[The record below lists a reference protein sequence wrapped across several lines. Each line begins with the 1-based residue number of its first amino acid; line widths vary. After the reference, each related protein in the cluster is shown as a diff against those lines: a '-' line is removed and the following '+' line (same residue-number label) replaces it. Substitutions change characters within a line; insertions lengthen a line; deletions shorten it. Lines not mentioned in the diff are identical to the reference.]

1 MNIKTLN
8 VSLLS
13 ISIITALFP
22 LNAMATKLTIEQR
35 LELLE
40 NELSQ
45 NKQELKATQNELG
58 VYKFRL
64 STLQKS
70 ITENK
75 YQSASLAEISATSPV
90 ADNIKNE
97 NGEQNSSAAAH
108 TINGSQ
114 QIAVIESK
122 GDKTTIESVTLKD
135 ISKYIKDDIGF
146 SYQGYFR
153 SGWGT
158 GNHGSPQ
165 TYAAGSLGRFGNEMS
180 GWFDLTLNQRVYNQD
195 GRTANAVVTYDG
207 NVGQQYN
214 DAWFGDSANEN
225 IMQFSDIYL
234 TTRGFLPFAREADFW
249 VGKHKLPQYEIQML
263 DWKTLTTDVAAGVGI
278 ENWALGVGLFD
289 MSLSRDDVDVYSRDF
304 TRTSQMNTNS
314 VDVRY
319 RNIPLWDDATLS
331 LMAKYSAPNKT
342 DQQQDNENDD
352 SYFEMKDSWMLTSVL
367 RQNLQRDTFNE
378 FTLQVANNSYAS
390 SFASFSDASNTM
402 AHGRYYYGDHT
413 NGIAWRLISQG
424 EMYLT
429 DNIIMAN
436 ALVYSHGEDVYSY
449 ESGAHSDFDSIRTV
463 IRPAWIWN
471 TWNQTGLELGWF
483 KQQNKTQQGVTLNES
498 AYLINPEFNIGC
510 MIAMCPIYPLTCA
523 PNDMMMATKA
533 MHRRYWFTDV
543 HARGYYPQHMLN
555 YFARKGFNL
564 DITPDD
570 NAILAR
576 GCVDFIGFSY
586 YMSFTTQFSPDNPQ
600 LDYVEPRDLVSNP
613 YIDTSEWGWQIDP
626 AGLRY
631 SLNWFWDHF
640 QLPLFIVENG
650 FGAVDQRQADGT
662 VNDHYRIDY
671 FSSHIREMKKAVVED
686 GVDLIGYT
694 PWGCIDLVSAG
705 TGEMKKRYGM
715 IYVDKDNE
723 GKGTL
728 ERIRK
733 ASFYWYRDLIAN
745 NGENI

>member
-1 MNIKTLN
+1 MYSSQLK

-13 ISIITALFP
+13 LSVLLAISSPAVL
-22 LNAMATKLTIEQR
+22 AAKLTIEQR

-40 NELSQ
+40 SELSA
-45 NKQELKATQNELG
+45 NKKELQKTQSQ
-58 VYKFRL
+58 L
-64 STLQKS
+64 STYKDKVAVLQKS
-70 ITENK
+70 IKENEQRNVTAG
-75 YQSASLAEISATSPV
+75 YPTATSPV
-90 ADNIKNE
+90 AENIANE
-97 NGEQNSSAAAH
+97 NNEISQRAAPAEVKA
-108 TINGSQ
+108 TQ
-114 QIAVIESK
+114 QVAVINTDGK
-122 GDKTTIESVTLKD
+122 KAKVESVTMKD
-135 ISKYIKDDIGF
+135 LSKFVKEDIGF
-146 SYQGYFR
+146 SYQGYLR

-158 GNHGSPQ
+158 SNHGSSQ

-195 GRTANAVVTYDG
+195 GKTANAVVTYDG
-207 NVGQQYN
+207 NVGEQYN

-234 TTRGFLPFAREADFW
+234 TTRGFLPFAPEADFW

-304 TRTSQMNTNS
+304 SRTSQMNTNS

-342 DQQQDNENDD
+342 DQQQDNENDN

-402 AHGRYYYGDHT
+402 AHDRYYYGDHT

-498 AYLINPEFNIGC
+498 AYKTTLWHALKVGESILGSRPEIRFYGTYIN
-510 MIAMCPIYPLTCA
+510 
-523 PNDMMMATKA
+523 
-533 MHRRYWFTDV
+533 
-543 HARGYYPQHMLN
+543 
-555 YFARKGFNL
+555 
-564 DITPDD
+564 
-570 NAILAR
+570 IL
-576 GCVDFIGFSY
+576 
-586 YMSFTTQFSPDNPQ
+586 
-600 LDYVEPRDLVSNP
+600 
-613 YIDTSEWGWQIDP
+613 
-626 AGLRY
+626 
-631 SLNWFWDHF
+631 
-640 QLPLFIVENG
+640 
-650 FGAVDQRQADGT
+650 
-662 VNDHYRIDY
+662 
-671 FSSHIREMKKAVVED
+671 
-686 GVDLIGYT
+686 
-694 PWGCIDLVSAG
+694 
-705 TGEMKKRYGM
+705 
-715 IYVDKDNE
+715 DNE
-723 GKGTL
+723 LSNFK
-728 ERIRK
+728 
-733 ASFYWYRDLIAN
+733 FN
-745 NGENI
+745 ENSKDEFMAGIQAEVWW

>member
-1 MNIKTLN
+1 MYSSQLK

-13 ISIITALFP
+13 LSVLLAISSPAVL
-22 LNAMATKLTIEQR
+22 AAKLTIEQR

-40 NELSQ
+40 SELSA
-45 NKQELKATQNELG
+45 NKKELQKTQSQ
-58 VYKFRL
+58 L
-64 STLQKS
+64 STYKDKVAVLQKS
-70 ITENK
+70 IKENEQRNVTAG
-75 YQSASLAEISATSPV
+75 YPTATSPV
-90 ADNIKNE
+90 AENIANE
-97 NGEQNSSAAAH
+97 NNEISQRAAPAEVKA
-108 TINGSQ
+108 TQ
-114 QIAVIESK
+114 QVAVINTDGK
-122 GDKTTIESVTLKD
+122 KAKVESVTMKD
-135 ISKYIKDDIGF
+135 LSKFVKEDIGF
-146 SYQGYFR
+146 SYQGYLR

-158 GNHGSPQ
+158 SNHGSSQ

-195 GRTANAVVTYDG
+195 GKTANAVVTYDG
-207 NVGQQYN
+207 NVGEQYN

-234 TTRGFLPFAREADFW
+234 TTRGFLPFAPEADFW

-304 TRTSQMNTNS
+304 SRTSQMNTNS

-342 DQQQDNENDD
+342 DQQQDNENDN

-402 AHGRYYYGDHT
+402 AHDRYYYGDHT

-463 IRPAWIWN
+463 IRPA
-471 TWNQTGLELGWF
+471 
-483 KQQNKTQQGVTLNES
+483 
-498 AYLINPEFNIGC
+498 
-510 MIAMCPIYPLTCA
+510 
-523 PNDMMMATKA
+523 
-533 MHRRYWFTDV
+533 
-543 HARGYYPQHMLN
+543 
-555 YFARKGFNL
+555 
-564 DITPDD
+564 
-570 NAILAR
+570 
-576 GCVDFIGFSY
+576 
-586 YMSFTTQFSPDNPQ
+586 
-600 LDYVEPRDLVSNP
+600 
-613 YIDTSEWGWQIDP
+613 
-626 AGLRY
+626 
-631 SLNWFWDHF
+631 
-640 QLPLFIVENG
+640 
-650 FGAVDQRQADGT
+650 
-662 VNDHYRIDY
+662 
-671 FSSHIREMKKAVVED
+671 
-686 GVDLIGYT
+686 
-694 PWGCIDLVSAG
+694 
-705 TGEMKKRYGM
+705 
-715 IYVDKDNE
+715 
-723 GKGTL
+723 
-728 ERIRK
+728 
-733 ASFYWYRDLIAN
+733 
-745 NGENI
+745 